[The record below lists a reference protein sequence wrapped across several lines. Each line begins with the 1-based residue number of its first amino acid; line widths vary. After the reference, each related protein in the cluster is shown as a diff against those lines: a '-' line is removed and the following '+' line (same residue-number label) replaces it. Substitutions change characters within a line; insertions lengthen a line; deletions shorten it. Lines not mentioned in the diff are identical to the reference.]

1 MRAFGHIKRKNLGA
15 ADQTKPGAESG
26 PRRAKA
32 RIYLG
37 ANLDEQPLTLR

>member
-1 MRAFGHIKRKNLGA
+1 MRAEENSH
-15 ADQTKPGAESG
+15 QTKPGAESG